1 MHIIK
6 ITPLLAPLLCTLPAF
21 AVDSLDD
28 LLNMSLASLAETKVT
43 SATRTSQSL
52 ADTPAAVYVIT
63 AKEINRSGA
72 RSVADA
78 LTLAPGL
85 HIAKYSNYDWGISAR
100 GNNKVMS
107 NTMLVMVDGRS
118 VFNPMFSG
126 VDWDLIPVSIDNIEQ
141 IEIVLGPVGTTWGGN
156 AAAGVINIIT
166 LDAENALEAQLTVK
180 TGNWGYS
187 EYQMRHAGQVND
199 YAHLSG
205 YFEFVE
211 HPPWTSDEERVQ
223 PNNHFTVYTE
233 RFGARYDYQKLSQT
247 LSIQAGG
254 IRSREDYLWANYY
267 PHLFFPNNSG
277 VNQYETEMTM
287 EEYFA
292 GIQHIYEMSAKQ
304 RLENDIWLTYSA
316 NDSTHRN
323 ANFFRADI
331 DTRMVWDNLWGTQ
344 LTLGGNIR
352 LIDEELGTYDAIDF
366 YTMPYL
372 RITDEP
378 EFFNQ
383 SYGIYSNWAI
393 PVSDDATFTL
403 GNRWQYNNI
412 TDEVHAQP
420 QVRFSYALSEQQRL
434 WAGWGKAIITPSRL
448 ERETT
453 FRRNTLIENA
463 LFNDGNYYDY
473 YYSTSDIGND
483 QLHVETV
490 ETWELGYR
498 LWNEEKIQ
506 LSLSGYYSKHDH
518 IRVMKRL
525 QPSQIVIPGGSSSG
539 TVGTVI
545 EAYASQYIDP
555 LWTETYGGELAIKW
569 QPTEQLQI
577 NANYSYKRIIGHCSG
592 AVCRSSDA
600 PKRSLEN
607 EPNHFINTQIMWDI
621 NEQWWANAT
630 LQYIGES
637 QLHEDYTDDERYA
650 WPKVVNLDLSLSWKY
665 NQYSPRI
672 TATVEGV
679 GADQD
684 VEFAESMGPF
694 QNGTQYWVTVEWA
707 VAQEI

>member
-1 MHIIK
+1 M
-6 ITPLLAPLLCTLPAF
+6 
-21 AVDSLDD
+21 
-28 LLNMSLASLAETKVT
+28 
-43 SATRTSQSL
+43 
-52 ADTPAAVYVIT
+52 
-63 AKEINRSGA
+63 
-72 RSVADA
+72 
-78 LTLAPGL
+78 
-85 HIAKYSNYDWGISAR
+85 
-100 GNNKVMS
+100 
-107 NTMLVMVDGRS
+107 
-118 VFNPMFSG
+118 
-126 VDWDLIPVSIDNIEQ
+126 
-141 IEIVLGPVGTTWGGN
+141 
-156 AAAGVINIIT
+156 
-166 LDAENALEAQLTVK
+166 
-180 TGNWGYS
+180 
-187 EYQMRHAGQVND
+187 
-199 YAHLSG
+199 
-205 YFEFVE
+205 
-211 HPPWTSDEERVQ
+211 
-223 PNNHFTVYTE
+223 
-233 RFGARYDYQKLSQT
+233 
-247 LSIQAGG
+247 
-254 IRSREDYLWANYY
+254 
-267 PHLFFPNNSG
+267 
-277 VNQYETEMTM
+277 YETEMTM

-292 GIQHIYEMSAKQ
+292 GVQHIYEMSADQ

-331 DTRMVWDNLWGTQ
+331 DSRMVWDDLWGTQ

-352 LIDEELGTYDAIDF
+352 LINEELGTYDAIDF

-393 PVSDDATFTL
+393 PVSDEATFTL

-420 QVRFSYALSEQQRL
+420 QVRFSYALSDQQRL

-453 FRRNTLIENA
+453 FRRNTLIEDA
-463 LFNDGNYYDY
+463 LFSDGNRYDY
-473 YYSTSDIGND
+473 YYSSSDLGNEN
-483 QLHVETV
+483 LRVETV

-498 LWNEEKIQ
+498 FWDENQ
-506 LSLSGYYSKHDH
+506 LQISLSGYYSQHDH
-518 IRVMKRL
+518 IRARIGLPPTQV
-525 QPSQIVIPGGSSSG
+525 VIPGGSSSG

-545 EAYASQYIDP
+545 ETYQSQYVDP
-555 LWTETYGGELAIKW
+555 LWSETYGGELAIKW

-577 NANYSYKRIIGHCSG
+577 NTNYTYKRIIGHCSG
-592 AVCRSSDA
+592 SICKSSNS

-607 EPNHFINTQIMWDI
+607 EPNHFINAQIMWDI

-630 LQYIGES
+630 LQYVGES
-637 QLHEDYTDDERYA
+637 QLHQDYTDDERYA
-650 WPKVVNLDLSLSWKY
+650 WPEVVNLDLSLSWKY